1 MNAREIVDV
10 LTDGG
15 AQFEFQRLARDLAAT
30 FATEPAMA
38 RAIVNSAARNVVGA
52 VDGGVPC
59 GTPVVMDGQPRDV
72 RSGFCFPDE
81 ANRCNGSI
89 LANPADPKQEISLKD
104 YYRKDSA
111 FINFE
116 DTSYRVLADLVDP
129 NNLAFMIQPDDLM
142 NPDKNVFN
150 YRNFFLLDPSDDY
163 IRRNYFETHFQN
175 NTGVRLRYAVG
186 NCYPRIAPN
195 LDSTVGTSPH
205 ELAEIMEA
213 RKTIGWKNR
222 NANWMICPE
231 IFTYRMLPLKPGFK
245 SCYEYNKGPIRKEKL
260 SECSGFKNKSQPPN
274 MPDDVYLYTFVD
286 PNGDYVTRNTP
297 IDKKVR
303 TKNTFSQSD
312 VPYEDDF
319 FIFPAEFKDTIVGA
333 RFPDG
338 ILLFSYDGM
347 VTPIPPFGTAIRR
360 TRLNNTATNR
370 VGYPD
375 GEVHEVMH
383 QAVRDILASVRNGGA
398 NEVALNAKVLTVGGR
413 DFQLDV
419 NAPRVSNFR
428 NFILGAMAYMEMM
441 IIMRANVESVGGRNR
456 ITRNRRRRHNKSVK
470 RNKTRSK
477 SKGRSKAMSMLK
489 TAKKGFH
496 EGKNYEAV
504 GRAAGLSPSAF
515 GGTPKAAAPIPS
527 FTSSV
532 GGDPSKLVVRGAGGA
547 SYKSSVVGGTVP
559 AAIPVGGARP
569 VGGTPPQLEP
579 NPYTNPNFNG

>member
-1 MNAREIVDV
+1 
-10 LTDGG
+10 LTDAG
-15 AQFEFQRLARDLAAT
+15 AEFEFKRLANELVAT
-30 FATEPAMA
+30 IATEPVLA

-59 GTPVVMDGQPRDV
+59 GTPVVMDHQPRNV

-81 ANRCNGSI
+81 ANGCNGSI
-89 LANPADPKQEISLKD
+89 LENPADPKQEISLKN

-116 DTSYRVLADLVDP
+116 DTSYRVLAHLVDP
-129 NNLAFMIQPDDLM
+129 NNLACMIQPDDLI

-213 RKTIGWKNR
+213 RKTIGWKSR

-260 SECSGFKNKSQPPN
+260 SECTGFKNKSQPPN
-274 MPDDVYLYTFVD
+274 IPDDVYLYTFVD
-286 PNGDYVTRNTP
+286 PNGDYVTRNTL

-375 GEVHEVMH
+375 GEVHAVMH
-383 QAVRDILASVRNGGA
+383 QAVRDILASVRDGGA
-398 NEVALNAKVLTVGGR
+398 NEAALNAKIVTIGGR
-413 DFQLDV
+413 PFPL
-419 NAPRVSNFR
+419 APRPLVVANFR

-441 IIMRANVESVGGRNR
+441 IIMRVNVELVGGRNR

-477 SKGRSKAMSMLK
+477 SKGRSRVRARAMSMLK

-515 GGTPKAAAPIPS
+515 GGAAEPEEAPIISS
-527 FTSSV
+527 FNAV
-532 GGDPSKLVVRGAGGA
+532 GGTLIGLSPSNLVGGGGGAGGA
-547 SYKSSVVGGTVP
+547 PY
-559 AAIPVGGARP
+559 IARP
-569 VGGTPPQLEP
+569 VGGGPD
-579 NPYTNPNFNG
+579 PYINPNFS